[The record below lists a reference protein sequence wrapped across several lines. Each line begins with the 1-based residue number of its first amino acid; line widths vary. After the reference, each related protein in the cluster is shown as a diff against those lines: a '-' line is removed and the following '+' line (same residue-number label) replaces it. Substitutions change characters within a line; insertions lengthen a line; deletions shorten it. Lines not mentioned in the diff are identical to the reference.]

1 VRVGFNR
8 DFVSDGYCLT
18 DFAKHYS
25 IFDSDLYRN
34 LDAEWRFSQE
44 NATLH
49 DLKEAICESKM
60 L

>member
-1 VRVGFNR
+1 MILLFW
-8 DFVSDGYCLT
+8 DLL
-18 DFAKHYS
+18 AQIAPYS
-25 IFDSDLYRN
+25 IFDSGLYGN

-49 DLKEAICESKM
+49 DLKMATRESKM